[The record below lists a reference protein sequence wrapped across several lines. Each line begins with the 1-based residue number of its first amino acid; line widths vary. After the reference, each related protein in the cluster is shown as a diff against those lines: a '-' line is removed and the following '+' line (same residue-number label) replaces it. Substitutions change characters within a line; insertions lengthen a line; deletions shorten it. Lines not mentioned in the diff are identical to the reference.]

1 MDTTKLTPGLYITA
15 TPIGNL
21 RDITFRAVDALRGAD
36 LILCEDTRQTAKL
49 CAAYDIKTERAPY
62 HDHNGA
68 QMRPQILARLSEGA
82 AICLVSDAG
91 TPLISDPGYKL
102 VAQARAAGHIVVPLP
117 GASAVTTALCAAGV
131 PSDRFLFVGFLPAK
145 SGAREKALIA
155 LSETDATLVFYEGAS
170 RLADSLAQ
178 MAQILGDRDAVVARE
193 LTKQF
198 EEFVPGNLTALAEHF
213 TQKPPKG
220 EIVILVHPP
229 IKLIADD
236 EMIDARLRELL
247 GEFRSK
253 DAANK
258 VAEELGVA
266 KKRAYDRALALKNEK
281 D

>member
-1 MDTTKLTPGLYITA
+1 MDNTKLTPGLYITA

-21 RDITFRAVDALRGAD
+21 RDITYRAVDTLRGAD

-49 CAAYDIKTERAPY
+49 CAAYDIKSPRAPY

-68 QMRPQILARLSEGA
+68 QMRPQILERLREGA

-102 VAQARAAGHIVVPLP
+102 VAQARAAGHNVVPLP

-131 PSDRFLFVGFLPAK
+131 PSDRFLFAGFLPAK

-155 LSETDATLVFYEGAS
+155 LSETHATLVFYEGAS

-178 MAQILGDRDAVVARE
+178 MAQILGNRDAVVARE

-198 EEFVPGNLTALAEHF
+198 EEFVPGSLNTLAEHF

-229 IKLIADD
+229 TQIIADD